1 MVLCKFSKT
10 LIYSLNHLTTIEHPS
25 YKVGSRFFRSLF
37 LSKKKLT
44 LQKQFTVSLIV
55 FCNVW
60 FC

>member
-37 LSKKKLT
+37 LSKKKTNKPLS
-44 LQKQFTVSLIV
+44 LQISVIAL
-55 FCNVW
+55 
-60 FC
+60 